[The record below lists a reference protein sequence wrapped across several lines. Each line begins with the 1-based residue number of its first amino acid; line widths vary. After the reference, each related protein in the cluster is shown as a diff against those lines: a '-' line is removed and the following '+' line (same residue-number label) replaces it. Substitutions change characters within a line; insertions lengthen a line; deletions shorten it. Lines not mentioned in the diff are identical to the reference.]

1 MSTRGRIGY
10 QLKDGSIV
18 SVYHHFDCYPD
29 GLGKY
34 LVENY
39 TTSDDVRSLIDGGDM
54 STCMTDNGEPEYYS
68 LRGDRNVEPQLSI
81 NETAY
86 HTLTDDVTGEY
97 AYTFVNGTWTC
108 YDVNGRKY
116 VSLYEVAA

>member
-1 MSTRGRIGY
+1 MATRGRIGY

-18 SVYHHFDCYPD
+18 SCYHHWDAYPS

-39 TTSDDVRSLIDGGDM
+39 TTADDVRELIDGGDM

-68 LRGDRNVEPQLSI
+68 LRGDRDVDPQLSI

-97 AYTFVNGTWTC
+97 AYTFVNGTWPC
-108 YDVNGRKY
+108 L
-116 VSLYEVAA
+116 S